1 MTNLHTPHLL
11 DINLKI
17 IKVPAHIMDSKKNQ
31 GKGRKVT
38 CEQAS
43 ELEEGAGLVRVNEGC
58 FEEIGNSDKGTM
70 REKGILP

>member
-1 MTNLHTPHLL
+1 
-11 DINLKI
+11 
-17 IKVPAHIMDSKKNQ
+17 MDSKKNQ